1 MFIPL
6 AVMIPS
12 AIVASFEFWQKNVI
26 SNARNKLVRQVDTS
40 KLKDSLTAAELI
52 PSDISEVDQKK
63 LFETQLISMLPDNF
77 NEVSIVEFG
86 YDMDPGVAM
95 HYDNV
100 RDKIV
105 VNFLLARHLFF
116 DESGKNIT
124 NQKLLVTF
132 LKHELAHREFANPRN
147 KVRFFI
153 HNNFTWL
160 EEFLVS
166 FGDVFRPLTF
176 TFQRLNPAEQSII
189 SSYVESSAVVGGVGA
204 VVQLE
209 SQALQVKQTEE
220 KREPFVEPKAE
231 QAELEIEPIPIIQEE
246 KIDIDQRVE
255 AFARLVKELPFEM
268 QHSFVKAVLGNDAL
282 TARFIRII
290 TTSDETKWKK
300 ELSGMEISVKDITD
314 AIKASFT
321 LEQGTMRTTEDGKI
335 MFNLQDVQK
344 SLDNGR
350 NGIISLI
357 VKSMRELDHIS
368 YIEAKDFK
376 GFKNRFKS
384 FIHRRLGFLERTQ
397 TFIAGLWRFVSLH
410 ITTSST
416 ARKFTTEWAG
426 VSVTWIPPY
435 GIDLSDTLQDAHIDD
450 EGKLIEPFVLYGKQR
465 FAGNRRGTI
474 TRIVR
479 VTYKNGTQAYLKN
492 FKPGQKLNDEIA
504 AVEIS
509 YNFESETCAIHFD
522 MGNIE
527 DGFVSPH
534 PLIAGIR
541 NHDVGNGYHVDGLG
555 NNLPVRRGHNLLGCR
570 YVTMSGK
577 IITISKEGLENGFDI
592 AGEELS
598 GDVSIQLIW
607 EPIVHVVNVEFYDR
621 GDRQELN
628 RGRQQVKVIDGHD
641 ARIKGFAPG
650 VIDATANWFKR
661 FFTGLSGNKTGI
673 TTHTITWAKLPE
685 GLSWPDN
692 YNTFGLT
699 EDFASSI
706 EEGVTLEMPPMR
718 LGHIMLPNG
727 RIGTVRCKVIDTV
740 ANQEIIDFQM
750 GKTPVDRDLRIEY
763 EFTPDKAEYSLNF
776 EANGGTLGDQP
787 EIEVTSEGQAV
798 IPKNTALPTRTGYIF
813 KGYQIV
819 KCSHISLFNISIT
832 DQYNYMTITP
842 DQLQTG
848 ITLGGIVGDLVLV
861 AQWEKEE
868 APAIQEQVAVQQE
881 QTQATQSNLLFR
893 ALKFV
898 FIDFLLLKVLVPFI
912 RTVLN
917 AAIGKYGRVLQ
928 IVAWVCIVGA
938 IIWLVNKL
946 IMHPTATML
955 KIAKFFIK
963 FYIVFAGFGYLNNL
977 EKVLFI
983 TSLATVF
990 FILPVLTTFIASPYL
1005 LLIFFLSAS
1014 FIAYSEFKMKIN
1026 WWNWA
1031 KRTFGKVFK
1040 FIFLAS
1046 GKTFR
1051 KSVQI
1056 AKIAAGEPIKYAINL
1071 YDNMSNIA
1079 DNLSEIPVREGY
1091 EFGGLKILNTDK
1103 VFTVEDMK
1111 SDFVVPHEF
1120 FDGTN
1125 TIEFEYVWLTQM
1137 KASFLP
1143 GTTAEVQNMPQEI
1156 TEGVLRG
1163 KKFEFPGFRES
1174 GIFNA
1179 AWGYSK
1185 YLVPSRAGYDFDGL
1199 VIKIVNHE
1207 DIIIDRDKAM
1217 AGFEISE
1224 DLMTGPVSFEIKW
1237 KAKEGTVE
1245 EEEVAAQPEAPAP
1258 QQEPKVEQAEETAQ
1272 PILEERE
1279 EEIGQI
1285 VLPEEIETFAK
1296 LVRELP
1302 FDIQY
1307 RFIVAVFG
1315 INNMPLVAK
1324 FIGSISTPTE
1334 AWRRNLFKQQAD
1346 REKISELLKQRSG
1359 ALQPMAATEDGRI
1372 ILNLDQIRDLL
1383 EKSSRQGI
1391 RSLIVQAT
1399 SELDRL
1405 PYMDASRAIR
1415 EAQEAAENAE
1425 KTAKRA
1431 AAAKEVADRA
1441 DYEAK
1446 TSKDPKKA
1454 DEAQAAA
1461 QAAEKAKAKAEAAER
1476 IAKETAE
1483 AVTRST
1489 KIRAFIHNNLRF
1501 LETFIIFISSVFV
1514 RMTLTVKTSAIARKF
1529 TTEWGDVSVTWIPP
1543 EGLELEDSDATATID
1558 EEGRLI
1564 EPAVIYG
1571 KQKLAGNRRGT
1582 VQRIVRITDKYGN
1595 LKYLDNFQTGDIL
1608 PDGTK
1613 AVEVF
1618 YNFIP
1623 DTCKIRLD
1631 MGVLDM
1637 GVIDAQDRFE
1647 SRSLVKD
1654 HEVGMGYHVDGFGE
1668 DLPVRTGYKLLGC
1681 RYTTMNGQIVYIPL
1695 KLLKKGFD
1703 ITGQELSGDLNIQ
1716 LIWEPNVNDVKVQFF
1731 DGEVKQALEGNIKVV
1746 QGHGARVKGLAPNT
1760 LAAFAG
1766 WIRRIG
1772 TGLAARQSGVKM
1784 HKVSWAKLPPG
1795 LDCPDN
1801 YQTDGLNEDFISN
1814 IEDDVVLEEPPMRT
1828 GRIMLVDGRVAT
1840 VVCEVRNANTG
1851 QLIPNFQFGRTLVK
1865 GNLKIQYK
1873 IIEEEEYS
1881 LHFEANGGTL
1891 DDHPPIV
1898 NYNRKRNEASV
1909 RASNIPTRAGYVFK
1923 GYKAIKCTHQTVLG
1937 VRLGD
1942 DRYETKN
1949 IEPKDVASGFII
1961 ENVFGEVVLVA
1972 QWEKVQTLVT
1982 REQRPVSKGFILQVL
1997 TSVWAVVKGGWAKLS
2012 TRQQITFVFAGIILL
2027 AAGTMSLLL
2036 TYGIIAISFSFF
2048 ISIGLYII
2056 GGLASLILVRLIY
2069 VMIKGFLLDMLKAI
2083 GNFLIKSF
2091 KLIVLAG
2098 GKTLRRS
2105 YRVTRQVFRAPINY
2119 AKNFYENMTNIADN
2133 LSGIPTKEGY
2143 EFGGFSVTNYTE
2155 TAEFSVEEIK
2165 RDFIVPGKYFSQT
2178 EQGEHIVKLN
2188 YIWLPKVTITTGDGT
2203 NLDKNKRSV
2212 ELSSREVNLAEYKDL
2227 LVPPEGY
2234 GYTTLYWTCDAYPDR
2249 KFEASDV
2256 VKLDKPCT
2264 FTPHWEPLP
2273 TVKISVGNGAWKGAA
2288 EGDATRERFVAVT
2301 ATWQG
2306 AMLNLR
2312 KLRDELEAPD
2322 DCDPDSLY
2330 FTEGDKLI
2338 EEDETGQVLIK
2349 SNVVYTPHWKPLAG
2363 SNKARLFIGEGKSII
2378 ITADPGGFINLDD
2391 VIRKYDLKPKDN
2403 KMYSNIPYWTA
2414 NGDSNL
2420 RLRRKVKIN
2429 SISVLALHWE
2439 ISRDRVTNEGADIL
2453 GKDWKNENLVY
2464 SITYD
2469 LGLNDDD
2476 IDDVSA
2482 NLDSNLRTFFRD
2494 TKLDSWLGDF
2504 SFPGVDGKDGYK
2516 IPTRHGYRFK
2526 GFRLQAG
2533 SFEKFYGTKAFKV
2546 NAADIKGPIKM
2557 TMLWEKEYSVI
2568 SSDPDLSAVLEN
2580 LKAYEGNNFEFPGFN
2595 NGMFHYSGYKMPTRP
2610 GFKFRGVMVRVG
2622 DNPPQEHL
2630 GVEAFTI
2637 KKEHITGPITM
2648 TVLWDDKVSVDS
2660 DDETLSDVF
2669 KGLDVYK
2676 NNKFSFKFNSSNTP
2690 TKEGYRFKGV
2700 KVKIGNYEDIFGT
2713 SGFTIHGEKITGP
2726 VTITA
2731 LWEKEYPLTSSDEEL
2746 SAVLGDLK
2754 AYQDNDFEFKGFKSG
2769 VLGMGAGYPVPT
2781 KAGFKFR
2788 GVEVKVGNNP
2798 PEKHL
2803 GLDGFTISKQLI
2815 TGDITITMTAL
2826 WDEEVPVTP
2835 SQDLGI
2841 GDIKAYKNNDFSFK
2855 GFGKA
2860 ILSAY
2865 YGYDIPKKAGF
2876 RFKGVEVKVGN
2887 YVELH
2892 NFESFTIPGEKITGP
2907 IAITAVWEKEYPVT
2921 SSDPD
2926 LSAVLG
2932 NLKAY
2937 EGNNFEFPG
2946 FGTTYPIPK
2955 KTGFKFK
2962 GVRVQVGTFD
2972 KEFGTDPFTIP
2983 KGNIADTITMTAVWE
2998 PHSPITFTKEDI
3010 DEMPEVPKDE
3020 FYYKGDKFHFRGF
3033 YTAFFAAQMGRYGY
3047 TPTKPGYK
3055 FLGVSVQNGNELTEQ
3070 HLGNDPFDID
3080 VKGPITIT
3088 YLWEKASPIT
3098 VDFGNGETQELG
3110 DIIKFKGD
3118 TYNLPGVGKGNILMM
3133 GMTNGL
3139 PLPERPGYK
3148 FKGVFV
3154 ENNGVKTYHES
3165 NAAFDIPVN
3174 GAIKITY
3181 DWEEASPIT
3190 FNTDNGGTA
3199 PTLPKNE
3206 FYYKDDTFH
3215 FKGFGGWTGYTEPK
3229 REGFKFKGVKVSNNG
3244 TDTDYLGDV
3253 ANAGFDIDVQ
3263 GPISITYLWEQASPI
3278 TFNTDNGGVTP
3289 TLPENEF
3296 YYKGSNFHF
3305 KGFYTGLVQK
3315 DRYGY
3320 TPTKPGYKFLGVEVN
3335 NGGNISQHLGA
3346 EPFDIT
3352 VNGPIKITYLWA
3364 EDYHVT
3370 LGDEPLSNVV
3380 LHEGDK
3386 YHFVGFGGWTG
3397 YTEPKREGFKF
3408 LGVSVQNGN
3417 QPPEQHL
3424 GNAAFDIDV
3433 KGPITITY
3441 LWEQEAAP
3449 KKKSWWKS
3457 EESAQ
3462 GAAQAAAEIGMLLGT
3477 QVAGSMFVANGP
3489 LKLMKSAMDSFAELE
3504 RSQVEQIG
3512 EAQTLVS
3519 QNNYFKGNA
3528 NEEILRQLL
3537 SNSELSPE
3545 DASMFLKFLSD
3556 VEIETSGE
3564 VMSYEP
3570 NTQDPSKPGKMHV
3583 NYKML
3588 RAMFL
3593 DASGKTKNIELF
3605 KVFVKHELTHME
3617 FAASNNP
3624 LYKAAHNI
3632 PFLEEFLVS
3641 FSDLYVWQQA
3651 QLILPEYTNV
3661 VKFVFTNARI
3671 LSIAAGISIEEA
3683 EKISKLYTGLPQR
3696 EMAIALLPTVQGEL
3710 SGGSTS
3716 AQSTL
3721 RPLSLFVANASD
3733 GSLTPA
3739 SSYADK
3745 FGGSASDYATA
3756 VVEHIPSTVLVP
3768 TGYSK
3773 RISVN
3778 VSFNDLAY
3786 DVYVR
3791 QNAQGKCFIGLKLK
3805 GGADLKQNPTIAA
3818 QNFAAA
3824 VQYFAN
3830 DLNTN
3835 TVLREELNRAT
3846 NLGISSEGVAMMDF
3860 VGFPPALQTSQQLTQ
3875 QLYESGDVSQGLVGV
3890 YTAWDLEIGE
3900 ENLTTIEEEIR
3911 SHQIFKLNTHEKFY
3925 SLDLKTARLSNS
3937 EFIREAASIKKKEG
3951 ATTIILNIT
3960 DFDFET
3966 INSASLQEN
3975 LKEIA
3980 SIIRSLGLRPIIQVS
3995 INKTAD
4001 YENLFRILMGLGF
4014 EGISLEADEIE
4025 NIENI
4030 KAILEMLEQV
4040 CGENNITTERNTIHL
4055 KNKAIKDALGDLTK
4069 YNVLAIVSID
4079 EETHAA
4085 NIDEGAQLKA
4095 KDKGYLRGRR
4105 ILEQKI
4111 DTGARN
4117 VRALLKLVLK
4127 NSSSVT
4133 PLEIKEATAQAG
4145 LTDAAVKKHIE
4156 LLCARASSDQATA
4169 VNDVS
4174 VMEALGFLRGFIESY
4189 ALSQYL
4195 QAFDLS
4201 PKIFNMNTAS
4211 DKQSLTIILTAA
4223 LIIDSENQ
4231 LFKSPSA
4238 LKEFIEQAKTTFE
4251 QAQELSSET
4260 LADLRKQMIMFA
4272 NSIYKQMD
4280 EERDIDSIIRT
4291 ADMDNPYRKL
4301 YIYLAIAND
4310 LINTVSFRKVVEETG
4325 NRAKA
4330 PISAVKNILGAA

>member
-6 AVMIPS
+6 AVMIPCS
-12 AIVASFEFWQKNVI
+12 IVAFFEFWQDTEI
-26 SNARNKLVRQVDTS
+26 SDARNKLIRQVQKVQLLQE
-40 KLKDSLTAAELI
+40 KLIRAELL
-52 PSDISEVDQKK
+52 PEDVYG
-63 LFETQLISMLPDNF
+63 FEEEQFFKTELSKMLPEDF
-77 NEVSIVEFG
+77 NDDIVEFG

-95 HYDNV
+95 HYDSR
-100 RDKIV
+100 RDRIV
-105 VNFLLARHLFF
+105 VNFFLARHLFF
-116 DESGKNIT
+116 DENGQNTKNK
-124 NQKLLVTF
+124 KLFHTF
-132 LKHELAHREFANPRN
+132 LKHELAHREFADPQN

-153 HNNFTWL
+153 HKTFPWL

-176 TFQRLNPAEQSII
+176 TFQELRPAEQSIV
-189 SSYVESSAVVGGVGA
+189 SSYVESSATKQPVA
-204 VVQLE
+204 VAEGEGEGTQSE
-209 SQALQVKQTEE
+209 TQTTQV
-220 KREPFVEPKAE
+220 E
-231 QAELEIEPIPIIQEE
+231 QAEESRETSVKSGTEQAEPEIEPIPIIQEE
-246 KIDIDQRVE
+246 KIDIDPRVE
-255 AFARLVKELPFEM
+255 AFARLVKKLPFEM

-290 TTSDETKWKK
+290 TTSDEAKWKK
-300 ELSGMEISVKDITD
+300 ELSGTEISVTDITD

-335 MFNLQDVQK
+335 KFNLQDVQR
-344 SLDNGR
+344 SLDNGTS
-350 NGIISLI
+350 GIISLT

-376 GFKNRFKS
+376 GFKNGLKA
-384 FIHRRLGFLERTQ
+384 FIHRRLGFLERIQ

-410 ITTSST
+410 ITTSSA

-435 GIDLSDTLQDAHIDD
+435 GIDLPDTLQDARIDD
-450 EGKLIEPFVLYGKQR
+450 EGRLIEPFVLYGKQR

-479 VTYKNGTQAYLKN
+479 VTYKDGRQAYLKN
-492 FKPGQKLNDEIA
+492 FKPGQKLSDDDIA

-509 YNFESETCAIHFD
+509 YNFESETCAIQFD

-673 TTHTITWAKLPE
+673 TTHTITWAKLPQ

-727 RIGTVRCKVIDTV
+727 RIGSVRCKVIDTT

-776 EANGGTLGDQP
+776 EANGGTLEGQP
-787 EIEVTSEGQAV
+787 EIEVNSEGQAV
-798 IPKNTALPTRTGYIF
+798 IPQNTALPTRAGYIF

-819 KCSHISLFNISIT
+819 KCKHISLFNISIT
-832 DQYNYMTITP
+832 DEYKYMTITP
-842 DQLQTG
+842 EQLQKDV
-848 ITLGGIVGDLVLV
+848 TLGGIVSDLVLV

-868 APAIQEQVAVQQE
+868 APATQEQVAVQQE
-881 QTQATQSNLLFR
+881 QTQATQPSLFLR
-893 ALKFV
+893 ALKLVFV
-898 FIDFLLLKVLVPFI
+898 DFLLLKVLVPFV

-917 AAIGKYGRVLQ
+917 AATGKYGIVLQ

-1091 EFGGLKILNTDK
+1091 EFGGLRILNTDK

-1185 YLVPSRAGYDFDGL
+1185 YLVPSRAGYNFDGL
-1199 VIKIVNHE
+1199 VIKIANHE

-1258 QQEPKVEQAEETAQ
+1258 QQEPQEQAEEPAQ

-1315 INNMPLVAK
+1315 IDNMPLVAN
-1324 FIGSISTPTE
+1324 FISSISTPTDE
-1334 AWRRNLFKQQAD
+1334 WRRNLFKQQVD

-1372 ILNLDQIRDLL
+1372 ILNLDQIKDLL

-1431 AAAKEVADRA
+1431 ADAKEVADRA

-1446 TSKDPKKA
+1446 TSKDPQKA
-1454 DEAQAAA
+1454 NEAHAAA

-1543 EGLELEDSDATATID
+1543 EGLELQDSAAIATID

-1582 VQRIVRITDKYGN
+1582 VQRIVRITDRDGN
-1595 LKYLDNFQTGDIL
+1595 LKYLDNFQTGDKL

-1631 MGVLDM
+1631 MGA
-1637 GVIDAQDRFE
+1637 IDAQDRFE
-1647 SRSLVKD
+1647 SRPLVKGIGD
-1654 HEVGMGYHVDGFGE
+1654 HEVGMGYHFDGFGE
-1668 DLPVRTGYKLLGC
+1668 DLPIRTGYKLLGC

-1731 DGEVKQALEGNIKVV
+1731 DGEAKQALEGNIKVV
-1746 QGHGARVKGLAPNT
+1746 QGHGARIKGLAPGT
-1760 LAAFAG
+1760 IAAFTN
-1766 WIRRIG
+1766 WIRRLG
-1772 TGLAARQSGVKM
+1772 TGFVAKQSGVKT

-1795 LDCPDN
+1795 LDWPDN

-1840 VVCEVRNANTG
+1840 VVCEVINADTG
-1851 QLIPNFQFGRTLVK
+1851 RILTGFEFGRTHVK
-1865 GNLKIQYK
+1865 GNLRIQYK
-1873 IIEEEEYS
+1873 IIEEEQYF

-1891 DDHPPIV
+1891 DSQPVVRYDRKNNSATVQESPIP
-1898 NYNRKRNEASV
+1898 KRE
-1909 RASNIPTRAGYVFK
+1909 GYTFK
-1923 GYKAIKCTHQTVLG
+1923 GYKAIKCTHQPALG
-1937 VRLGD
+1937 VSLGD
-1942 DRYETKN
+1942 DRYET
-1949 IEPKDVASGFII
+1949 IDITPPVGKDSIAAFRI
-1961 ENVFGEVVLVA
+1961 ENVSGDVVLVA
-1972 QWEKVQTLVT
+1972 QWEKPQISVT
-1982 REQRPVSKGFILQVL
+1982 REQQPVSKGFILKSL
-1997 TSVWAVVKGGWAKLS
+1997 TAAWAVVKGAWGHLS
-2012 TRQQITFVFAGIILL
+2012 TRQQITFVFAGVILL
-2027 AAGTMSLLL
+2027 AALIMSSLL
-2036 TYGIIAISFSFF
+2036 TYGIIAVSFSFF

-2056 GGLASLILVRLIY
+2056 QGIASFILARLIY
-2069 VMIKGFLLDMLKAI
+2069 VMMKGFLLDMLKAI

-2119 AKNFYENMTNIADN
+2119 ARNFYENMTNIADN

-2143 EFGGFSVTNYTE
+2143 EFGGFSVTNDTTKE
-2155 TAEFSVEEIK
+2155 TAEFSLEEIK
-2165 RDFIVPGKYFSQT
+2165 RDFIVPGRYFSQN
-2178 EQGEHIVKLN
+2178 EVGESIVKLN
-2188 YIWLPKVTITTGDGT
+2188 YIWIPKVTISTGAGT
-2203 NLDKNKRSV
+2203 NIKKDNKPL
-2212 ELSSREVNLAEYKDL
+2212 ETSSRKINLADYKDL
-2227 LVPPEGY
+2227 LIPPEGHD
-2234 GYTTLYWTCDAYPDR
+2234 YTTLYWTCDAYPGQE
-2249 KFEASDV
+2249 FAANAV
-2256 VKLDKPCT
+2256 VKLDKRCT
-2264 FTPHWEPLP
+2264 FTPNWKPLP
-2273 TVKISVGNGAWKGAA
+2273 KATISVGNGKWKDASA
-2288 EGDATRERFVAVT
+2288 GDATRQRTVQVT
-2301 ATWQG
+2301 ATRQG
-2306 AMLNLR
+2306 AMVNLR
-2312 KLRDELEAPD
+2312 KIRDELEAPD

-2330 FTEGDKLI
+2330 FTKAGSNDPI
-2338 EEDETGQVLIK
+2338 EENGAGEVLMK
-2349 SNVVYTPHWKPLAG
+2349 SDTVYTPHWKTLAE
-2363 SNKARLFIGEGKSII
+2363 SNKARLKIGEGQSII
-2378 ITADPGGFINLDD
+2378 LNADKDGFIDLAAVVRDHE
-2391 VIRKYDLKPKDN
+2391 LKPPEGFTEN
-2403 KMYSNIPYWTA
+2403 PYLTA
-2414 NGDSNL
+2414 NSD
-2420 RLRRKVKIN
+2420 K
-2429 SISVLALHWE
+2429 
-2439 ISRDRVTNEGADIL
+2439 
-2453 GKDWKNENLVY
+2453 
-2464 SITYD
+2464 
-2469 LGLNDDD
+2469 
-2476 IDDVSA
+2476 
-2482 NLDSNLRTFFRD
+2482 D
-2494 TKLDSWLGDF
+2494 TKLTGKIDIKHTSVLTLHWDAFNRNVPDYSGGMELLLGGQEGVEELQKIEL
-2504 SFPGVDGKDGYK
+2504 FPEYPIQFNTGVEIGGVDDVTARLNDALNSFFKTKIEQGKSFSTSIFK
-2516 IPTRHGYRFK
+2516 KNQPKREGYRFK
-2526 GFRLQAG
+2526 GV
-2533 SFEKFYGTKAFKV
+2533 KV
-2546 NAADIKGPIKM
+2546 TIGGKSWTFPANKTISIDSEYITGPITM
-2557 TMLWEKEYSVI
+2557 TMLWEKEYSVT
-2568 SSDPDLSAVLEN
+2568 SSDPDLSAVLGN
-2580 LKAYEGNNFEFPGFN
+2580 LKAYEGNDFEFPGFN
-2595 NGMFHYSGYKMPTRP
+2595 NGMFYSGYKMPTRP

-2622 DNPPQEHL
+2622 DNTPQEHL

-2637 KKEHITGPITM
+2637 KNEHITGPITM

-2669 KGLDVYK
+2669 KGLGVYK

-2700 KVKIGNYEDIFGT
+2700 KVKIGNYENIFGT
-2713 SGFTIHGEKITGP
+2713 RGFTIPGEKITVP

-2754 AYQDNDFEFKGFKSG
+2754 AYQDNDFEFKGFRSG

-2860 ILSAY
+2860 IISAY
-2865 YGYDIPKKAGF
+2865 DGYDIPKKAGF

-2926 LSAVLG
+2926 LSAVLE

-2972 KEFGTDPFTIP
+2972 KEFGTEPFTIP

-3055 FLGVSVQNGNELTEQ
+3055 FLGVSVQNGNEPTEQ

-3118 TYNLPGVGKGNILMM
+3118 TYNFPGVGKGNILMM

-3154 ENNGVKTYHES
+3154 ENNGFKTYHES

-3190 FNTDNGGTA
+3190 FNTDNGGAA
-3199 PTLPKNE
+3199 PTLPK
-3206 FYYKDDTFH
+3206 
-3215 FKGFGGWTGYTEPK
+3215 
-3229 REGFKFKGVKVSNNG
+3229 
-3244 TDTDYLGDV
+3244 
-3253 ANAGFDIDVQ
+3253 
-3263 GPISITYLWEQASPI
+3263 
-3278 TFNTDNGGVTP
+3278 
-3289 TLPENEF
+3289 NEF

-3305 KGFYTGLVQK
+3305 KGFYTGYVQK
-3315 DRYGY
+3315 DRYGNP
-3320 TPTKPGYKFLGVEVN
+3320 PTKTGYKFLGVEVN
-3335 NGGNISQHLGA
+3335 NGGNISQYLGA

-3352 VNGPIKITYLWA
+3352 VNGPIQITYLWA

-3370 LGDEPLSNVV
+3370 LGDEVLSNKV
-3380 LHEGDK
+3380 LHEGENF
-3386 YHFVGFGGWTG
+3386 HFEGFGSKTIG
-3397 YTEPKREGFKF
+3397 YYPIPTKAGFKF
-3408 LGVSVQNGN
+3408 KGISVKNGDEPQKEYLVTDTN
-3417 QPPEQHL
+3417 
-3424 GNAAFDIDV
+3424 NSRAIFDITV
-3433 KGPITITY
+3433 QGPIEITY
-3441 LWEQEAAP
+3441 LWEQEVEQ
-3449 KKKSWWKS
+3449 KKGWLWKS

-3504 RSQVEQIG
+3504 RFQVEQIG

-3519 QNNYFKGNA
+3519 QNNYFKGKA

-3593 DASGKTKNIELF
+3593 DPNGNTKNIELF

-3617 FAASNNP
+3617 FATSDNP

-3661 VKFVFTNARI
+3661 VKFIFTNARI

-3683 EKISKLYTGLPQR
+3683 ERISKLYTGLPQR
-3696 EMAIALLPTVQGEL
+3696 EMTIELLPAVQGEL

-3716 AQSTL
+3716 AQTSTL

-3745 FGGSASDYATA
+3745 LGGAASDYTTA

-3768 TGYSK
+3768 TGYS
-3773 RISVN
+3773 RRMSVN
-3778 VSFNDLAY
+3778 VSFNGLAY

-3805 GGADLKQNPTIAA
+3805 GGADLEQNPTAAA
-3818 QNFAAA
+3818 QNFAVAA
-3824 VQYFAN
+3824 QYFAN

-3846 NLGISSEGVAMMDF
+3846 NLGISAEGVAMMDF
-3860 VGFPPALQTSQQLTQ
+3860 VGFPPTLQTSQQQLTQ
-3875 QLYESGDVSQGLVGV
+3875 QLYESGDMSQGLVGV
-3890 YTAWDLEIGE
+3890 YTAWNLEVGE
-3900 ENLTTIEEEIR
+3900 ENLTTIEQDIR
-3911 SHQIFKLNTHEKFY
+3911 SRQIFKLDTPEKFY
-3925 SLDLKTARLSNS
+3925 SLDLKTARLTNS
-3937 EFIREAASIKKKEG
+3937 EFIKEAASIKKKEG

-3966 INSASLQEN
+3966 INSASVQGN
-3975 LKEIA
+3975 LKDLA
-3980 SIIRSLGLRPIIQVS
+3980 SLIRSLGLRPIIQVNV
-3995 INKTAD
+3995 NKTAN

-4014 EGISLEADEIE
+4014 EGISLEAGEIE
-4025 NIENI
+4025 NIETI
-4030 KAILEMLEQV
+4030 KAILEVLGQV
-4040 CGENNITTERNTIHL
+4040 SDENNIATERNTIHL
-4055 KNKAIKDALGDLTK
+4055 KNTAIKDALGDLTK

-4085 NIDEGAQLKA
+4085 KIDEGAQLRA
-4095 KDKGYLRGRR
+4095 RDRGYLRGRR

-4111 DTGARN
+4111 DAGARN
-4117 VRALLKLVLK
+4117 VRALLNLVLK

-4133 PLEIKEATAQAG
+4133 PLEIREAVAQAG
-4145 LTDAAVKKHIE
+4145 LADEAVKKHIE
-4156 LLCARASSDQATA
+4156 LLCARASSDRATA
-4169 VNDVS
+4169 ANDVS
-4174 VMEALGFLRGFIESY
+4174 VMEAVGFLRGFIESY
-4189 ALSQYL
+4189 VLSQYL
-4195 QAFDLS
+4195 QAFDL
-4201 PKIFNMNTAS
+4201 PLEIFNMNASS
-4211 DKQSLTIILTAA
+4211 DKQSLAIILTGA

-4231 LFKSPSA
+4231 LFNSPST
-4238 LKEFIEQAKTTFE
+4238 LQEGIGQAKTTFE
-4251 QAQELSSET
+4251 QAQDLSSAT
-4260 LADLRKQMIMFA
+4260 LADLRTQMITFA

-4280 EERDIDSIIRT
+4280 AGRDISSIIRT
-4291 ADMDNPYRKL
+4291 ADTEKL

-4310 LINTVSFRKVVEETG
+4310 LINTISFRKVVEETG
-4325 NRAKA
+4325 NRAQA
-4330 PISAVKNILGAA
+4330 PVSAVKNILGAA